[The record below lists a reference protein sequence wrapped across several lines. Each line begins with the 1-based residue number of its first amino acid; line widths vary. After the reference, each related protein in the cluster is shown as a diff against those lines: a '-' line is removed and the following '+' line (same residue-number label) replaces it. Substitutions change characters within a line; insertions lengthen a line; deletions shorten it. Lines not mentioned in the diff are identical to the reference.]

1 MTAGAIR
8 RGGVHIAGK
17 PSLPSPPKKKSSRKG
32 RNKLAAAAAAA
43 KGEEEEESPKVYNKG
58 VHRGKE
64 CE

>member
-1 MTAGAIR
+1 VCTSQVNR
-8 RGGVHIAGK
+8 LF
-17 PSLPSPPKKKSSRKG
+17 LPLQKKKSSRKG

-43 KGEEEEESPKVYNKG
+43 KGEEEEENPKVYNKG